1 MIAIPI
7 TGTMKCYEA
16 AEWCE
21 KEFEWNEWEMW
32 MDNNWAQYIFEFKS
46 PEAAAWFA
54 LRWAE

>member
-1 MIAIPI
+1 
-7 TGTMKCYEA
+7 MKCYEA

-21 KEFEWNEWEMW
+21 KEFEWEEWEMW
-32 MDNNWAQYIFEFKS
+32 MDNNWAQYTFEFKR